1 MCPLLLGKK
10 LHEIYKKIIKTH
22 SLSAQ
27 EGFPPPPPLHPAPG
41 EVLLPASTSPQPQYL
56 MKPSSFFSG
65 AGRKRSS
72 MRQRRAISPSP

>member
-27 EGFPPPPPLHPAPG
+27 EGFSPLPPFTLHQEKYCSQPPR
-41 EVLLPASTSPQPQYL
+41 VLSLN
-56 MKPSSFFSG
+56 
-65 AGRKRSS
+65 
-72 MRQRRAISPSP
+72 I